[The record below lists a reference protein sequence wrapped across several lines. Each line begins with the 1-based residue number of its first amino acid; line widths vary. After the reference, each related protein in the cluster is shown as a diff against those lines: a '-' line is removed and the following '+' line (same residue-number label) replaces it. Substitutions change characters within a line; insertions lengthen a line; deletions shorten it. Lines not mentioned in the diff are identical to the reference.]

1 MTLIN
6 QLLKEKGPTY
16 FSVHPDETVFSAIK
30 KMGEKGIGSLLVMDR
45 ATLLGILTER
55 DYARNVAL
63 KGRSSAQ
70 TLVREIIPTQ
80 FAYVEPDDSVEK
92 SLALMTEKR
101 IRYLPVVKDGA
112 VVGIV
117 SIGDLA
123 KRIIA
128 DQRSTIDELEMG
140 RLSVGV
146 GSDHKCSKEASM
158 SDSMY
163 KVIELIGSST
173 ESWEQAAKSVV
184 EEAAKHLRELRVA
197 EVAEQDLV
205 IENGRVVA
213 YRTKVKVSFKYQ
225 GKE

>member
-1 MTLIN
+1 MTTIN
-6 QLLKEKGPTY
+6 QLLKEKGPAY
-16 FSVHPDETVFSAIK
+16 FSVHPDETVYSAIK
-30 KMGEKGIGSLLVMDR
+30 KMGEKGIGALLVMDR
-45 ATLLGILTER
+45 ATLVGILTER

-63 KGRSSAQ
+63 KGRSSSQ
-70 TLVREIIPTQ
+70 TLVREITSTQ
-80 FAYVEPDDSVEK
+80 FAYVEPDDTVEK

-112 VVGIV
+112 VVGII

-123 KRIIA
+123 KSIIA
-128 DQRSTIDELEMG
+128 DQRSTIDQLEMG
-140 RLSVGV
+140 RLSAGV
-146 GSDHKCSKEASM
+146 GSDHKYSKEASM

-184 EEAAKHLRELRVA
+184 EEAAKHLRELRIA

-205 IENGRVVA
+205 IENGKVVA

>member
-1 MTLIN
+1 M
-6 QLLKEKGPTY
+6 
-16 FSVHPDETVFSAIK
+16 S
-30 KMGEKGIGSLLVMDR
+30 
-45 ATLLGILTER
+45 
-55 DYARNVAL
+55 
-63 KGRSSAQ
+63 
-70 TLVREIIPTQ
+70 TQ
-80 FAYVEPDDSVEK
+80 FAYVEPDDTVEK

-112 VVGIV
+112 VAGII

-123 KRIIA
+123 KKIIA
-128 DQRSTIDELEMG
+128 DQRSTIDQMG
-140 RLSVGV
+140 RLSAGV
-146 GSDHKCSKEASM
+146 GSDHKYSKEASM

-205 IENGRVVA
+205 IENGKVVA